1 MRPLGER
8 GISKISGTRDK
19 NEREGVILR
28 KKKELSSWE
37 TGGTD
42 PWEKE
47 AELGFHQEVQ
57 GMSPSLGGSCNREGL
72 GFFCA
77 LIRIEIVAET
87 KVPFSSN

>member
-19 NEREGVILR
+19 NERQGVILR

-57 GMSPSLGGSCNREGL
+57 RCHQALGEAVTGKGWASFVL
-72 GFFCA
+72 
-77 LIRIEIVAET
+77 
-87 KVPFSSN
+87 